1 VTEADIF
8 TVEPGRSKNTKPS
21 VFQKGLLMSGKLS
34 ITVIIFGCALILLGL
49 SFLPAAFSRDN
60 DETIL
65 GAAICAV
72 AFVVAWFFG
81 SLFPWLRAIGGLVVA
96 FIVWGLWVYWTAEK
110 ESRAFDKKRR
120 RK

>member
-1 VTEADIF
+1 MIADAINSAVAEWWARVVGF
-8 TVEPGRSKNTKPS
+8 WT
-21 VFQKGLLMSGKLS
+21 F
-34 ITVIIFGCALILLGL
+34 
-49 SFLPAAFSRDN
+49 SFLDPFWHWAL
-60 DETIL
+60 L